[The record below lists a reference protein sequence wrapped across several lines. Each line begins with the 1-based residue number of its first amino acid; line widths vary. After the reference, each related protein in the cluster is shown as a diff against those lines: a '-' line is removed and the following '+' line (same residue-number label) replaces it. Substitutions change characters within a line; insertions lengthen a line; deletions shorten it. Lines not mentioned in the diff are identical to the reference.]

1 MLIYLDQGCLNVLSN
16 MILGAPGRVFLDKI
30 STWICRLNKADYFS
44 SMVGLIQPVEGLNRT
59 ERRSNRESFRPDY
72 WAGASVFHCLWTQAE
87 ILALLQ
93 SQVFQPSDWN
103 FHHHFSWDSNQN
115 YSISSPG
122 FLASCLQIL
131 GLISLYDDRSQFF
144 IIKLCMCVYAL

>member
-1 MLIYLDQGCLNVLSN
+1 
-16 MILGAPGRVFLDKI
+16 
-30 STWICRLNKADYFS
+30 
-44 SMVGLIQPVEGLNRT
+44 MVGLIQPVEGLNRT

-131 GLISLYDDRSQFF
+131 GLVSLCDDRIQFF

>member
-1 MLIYLDQGCLNVLSN
+1 
-16 MILGAPGRVFLDKI
+16 
-30 STWICRLNKADYFS
+30 
-44 SMVGLIQPVEGLNRT
+44 MVDLIQSFEGLNRT
-59 ERRSNRESFRPDY
+59 ERQSNRESFCPVY

-93 SQVFQPSDWN
+93 SQVFQPSD

-131 GLISLYDDRSQFF
+131 GLVSLYDDRSQFF